1 MRLRSVLFLF
11 TVSLFAIALVLC
23 LAACNSEPA
32 KPTTTA
38 SAAVPEKKEPA
49 PLLGRSCL
57 QRMSDSALRWQ
68 PDALPYHMESEWNEE
83 ATGQDGKATVW
94 DARFVSMAMS
104 KVKTFHCSGSQ
115 LKESPAFGVTSDRE
129 VPFTPGTT
137 FMSFLPSIITIDT
150 DKVFQE
156 SLQHGGAELMKKDP
170 KQPVTYELAYEPKY
184 QKVLWLASFGKN
196 QKDSK
201 GIAVFDAS
209 QGKYMGAFKR

>member
-1 MRLRSVLFLF
+1 MRLRSVLFLSVAL
-11 TVSLFAIALVLC
+11 VSLALVIC
-23 LAACNSEPA
+23 LGACSSEPA

-38 SAAVPEKKEPA
+38 SAAVPEKKVA
-49 PLLGRSCL
+49 QPLLGRSCL

-94 DARFVSMAMS
+94 HARFVSMAMS
-104 KVKTFHCSGSQ
+104 KMKTYHCSGSQ

-129 VPFTPGTT
+129 VAFTPGTT

-156 SLQHGGAELMKKDP
+156 SLQHGGADMIKKDS
-170 KQPVTYELAYEPKY
+170 QQAVTYELAYEPKY
-184 QKVLWLASFGKN
+184 QKVLWLATFGKT